1 MTVRVREVLPRDG
14 FQDLD
19 FFLPT
24 DAKVAIISALWS
36 AGLRWVEVTS
46 MVHPKW
52 VPQFTDADEVLARV
66 RALALH
72 DLVAAAF
79 VPNRRG
85 LDRALAVGV
94 DEVSFAVAST
104 DKLSEANFRM
114 DRAAATEELLQ
125 AAALAREAGA
135 DVSVTIGGAFGCPYE
150 GDVPVARV
158 ADIARELAAEG
169 IETVLLADTIGNAT
183 VPAVERIFGLVKQAC
198 PDVELGAHFH
208 GGEAALACVAA
219 AVDQGATVL
228 DAALGGFGGCPFVPA
243 APGNVPTEAVV
254 GWLGEDRAAAVA
266 ACGLEVSAM
275 IAKERVGAQA
285 GG

>member
-1 MTVRVREVLPRDG
+1 
-14 FQDLD
+14 
-19 FFLPT
+19 
-24 DAKVAIISALWS
+24 
-36 AGLRWVEVTS
+36 

-52 VPQFTDADEVLARV
+52 VPQFPDADEVLTRV
-66 RALALH
+66 RALGL
-72 DLVAAAF
+72 DGLVTAAF

-94 DEVSFAVAST
+94 DEVSFAIAST

-114 DRAAATEELLQ
+114 GRAAATDEVLQ
-125 AAALAREAGA
+125 AAALAREARA

-150 GDVPVARV
+150 GDVTPEHV
-158 ADIARELAAEG
+158 ADMARGLVDGG
-169 IETVLLADTIGNAT
+169 IEVVLLADTIGNAT
-183 VPAVERIFGLVKQAC
+183 VGAVERIFGLVAEEC
-198 PDVELGAHFH
+198 PSVELGAHFH

-228 DAALGGFGGCPFVPA
+228 DAALGGFGGCPFVPS

-275 IAKERVGAQA
+275 IAEERRVGAQA